1 MINARPEVEKLKAL
15 KAELKTMK
23 AEGISTTS
31 NERYTQLRMAGG
43 LIWQKEQEVDRAKKR
58 VHQLISQEFGLSLWD
73 LYDVAR

>member
-15 KAELKTMK
+15 KAELKAMK

>member
-15 KAELKTMK
+15 KAELKAMK
-23 AEGISTTS
+23 SEGISTTS

-73 LYDVAR
+73 LYEVAR